1 MLMCGFASLLLALR
15 FAPCWKVLGQT
26 ASSMFAGLFEAK
38 SAAAPAKIATGK
50 KKAKPGTSTE
60 SKARPNKAAPPRKGQ
75 SNAFTAKGPAETMG
89 SGLSKKQ
96 RRKQRQREQKPGA
109 DQATECT
116 STGATGGSAIQRK
129 MAAQLAGAHFRQ
141 INEELYTTESA
152 DAVELF
158 RKDPG
163 FFEIYHA
170 GFRSQSAH
178 WPVRPIDVLVRWL
191 DEQPASLVVGDLGCG
206 DAQIAASV
214 RQTVHS
220 FDLVANNPRVTACDV
235 ANVPLPSAALD
246 VAIFCLALMGTN
258 YVDFLREAHRL
269 LRLRGIL
276 KIAEVSSRVE
286 DLPAWFAMLRGLG
299 FDLVAKDT
307 SNTHFVLLDFVKSS
321 RPSQPAEQLD
331 VVPLKPCI
339 YKRR

>member
-1 MLMCGFASLLLALR
+1 
-15 FAPCWKVLGQT
+15 
-26 ASSMFAGLFEAK
+26 MFAGLFEAK
-38 SAAAPAKIATGK
+38 SAAAPAKSATGK
-50 KKAKPGTSTE
+50 KKANKPGTSTD
-60 SKARPNKAAPPRKGQ
+60 SKARPNKAAPPKKGQ
-75 SNAFTAKGPAETMG
+75 SKDWFTAKGPAETMG

-116 STGATGGSAIQRK
+116 STGTSSGVHEKAGGSAIQRK

-152 DAVELF
+152 AAVELF

-191 DEQPASLVVGDLGCG
+191 DAQPASLVVGDLGCG

-269 LRLRGIL
+269 LRPRGVL

-286 DLPAWFAMLRGLG
+286 DLPAWFGMLRGLG

-321 RPSQPAEQLD
+321 RPLQPAERLD

>member
-1 MLMCGFASLLLALR
+1 
-15 FAPCWKVLGQT
+15 
-26 ASSMFAGLFEAK
+26 MFANFFEVK
-38 SAAAPAKIATGK
+38 SAAHAGAAPAKGATGK
-50 KKAKPGTSTE
+50 KKAKPGTLAD
-60 SKARPNKAAPPRKGQ
+60 SKASTSKASLLTKGQ
-75 SNAFTAKGPAETMG
+75 AATMG

-109 DQATECT
+109 DQATEPT
-116 STGATGGSAIQRK
+116 STGTSSGAHVKSGGSAIQRK

-152 DAVELF
+152 GAVELF
-158 RKDPG
+158 RKQPG

-220 FDLVANNPRVTACDV
+220 FDLVANSLRVTACDV
-235 ANVPLPSAALD
+235 ANVPLPSGALD

-269 LRLRGIL
+269 LRPCGVL
-276 KIAEVSSRVE
+276 KIAEVSSRV
-286 DLPAWFAMLRGLG
+286 DNLPAWFAMLRGLG

>member
-1 MLMCGFASLLLALR
+1 
-15 FAPCWKVLGQT
+15 
-26 ASSMFAGLFEAK
+26 MFAGLFEAK
-38 SAAAPAKIATGK
+38 SAAATAKGATGK
-50 KKAKPGTSTE
+50 KKASPPK
-60 SKARPNKAAPPRKGQ
+60 KAAPPKKGE
-75 SNAFTAKGPAETMG
+75 SNDSFTAKGPAQTMG

-96 RRKQRQREQKPGA
+96 RRKQRQREQKRGA
-109 DQATECT
+109 DQTTACT
-116 STGATGGSAIQRK
+116 STGTSSGVHEKAGGSAIQRK

-178 WPVRPIDVLVRWL
+178 WPVRPVDVLVRWL
-191 DEQPASLVVGDLGCG
+191 EKQPASLVVGDLGCG

-235 ANVPLPSAALD
+235 ANVPLPSGALD

-269 LRLRGIL
+269 LRPRGVL

-286 DLPAWFAMLRGLG
+286 DLPAWLAMLRGLG
-299 FDLVAKDT
+299 FDLLAKDT
-307 SNTHFVLLDFVKSS
+307 SNTHFLLLDLVKSS
-321 RPSQPAEQLD
+321 RPPQPAEQLD